1 MPKQLFNINE
11 ANAIKLEECARILNK
26 TKTMIVNELI
36 AKKLVLD
43 YPLVEEKIN
52 EILRVIEKQQK
63 ELLNE

>member
-63 ELLNE
+63 ELLEK